1 MLRKERSLW
10 TNKCLIIV
18 QTIEEGREFISS
30 SFFLFPFL
38 HLSSSK
44 EIQTPPRIRA
54 FNFNS
59 PIASVKRPNLPLL
72 LICTSFYPRF
82 FTYNAVLRVIF
93 HPERYIT
100 EMEKKREATRRR
112 FLPTGTNRPSTL
124 PSPLPLVVPYGSRV

>member
-59 PIASVKRPNLPLL
+59 PIASVKRSNFLTHLYELL
-72 LICTSFYPRF
+72 SKILH
-82 FTYNAVLRVIF
+82 NAVLRVIF

>member
-59 PIASVKRPNLPLL
+59 PIASVKRPNFLTHLYELL
-72 LICTSFYPRF
+72 SKIFYI
-82 FTYNAVLRVIF
+82 TLYCALYSTQK
-93 HPERYIT
+93 YIT